1 MLPKRLFLIFEH
13 DCSVQLM
20 RQVYGTHRIDAH
32 GQVLDQEE
40 AMLRQDA
47 ESHLLLA
54 HLVSER
60 ESPDPL
66 RRNKHT
72 TDVDHQDR
80 PSTFND
86 DSMAA
91 LLDLPSPRLS
101 SSTQVAYRPG
111 NDTMA
116 ALLDRLPSPSVE
128 PPARR
133 QNEYTLGAASD
144 STQLELGDRFRT

>member
-1 MLPKRLFLIFEH
+1 
-13 DCSVQLM
+13 M
-20 RQVYGTHRIDAH
+20 RQVYGTRRIDAH

-72 TDVDHQDR
+72 TGVDHQGR

-86 DSMAA
+86 DSIAA
-91 LLDLPSPRLS
+91 LLDLPSPRVS
-101 SSTQVAYRPG
+101 SSTQVAYS
-111 NDTMA
+111 NDSDTMA
-116 ALLDRLPSPSVE
+116 ALLDRLPSPRMQ
-128 PPARR
+128 PPAQR
-133 QNEYTLGAASD
+133 QNEYTLGVTSD

>member
-1 MLPKRLFLIFEH
+1 
-13 DCSVQLM
+13 M

-60 ESPDPL
+60 ESSDPL

-72 TDVDHQDR
+72 TGVDHQDR
-80 PSTFND
+80 PSTFSD

-91 LLDLPSPRLS
+91 LLDLELGDAAMES
-101 SSTQVAYRPG
+101 SLMESFSDGSMAALLAMESFS
-111 NDTMA
+111 DDSMA
-116 ALLDRLPSPSVE
+116 ALLD
-128 PPARR
+128 
-133 QNEYTLGAASD
+133 
-144 STQLELGDRFRT
+144 LELGDDRFRT